1 MNNEENLLEEIPKGI
16 KRFRYEN
23 LLLSAYYDR
32 DNSPRMIMK
41 NTEWDYHFD
50 FFMHDNKPGIV
61 LTRENQRGTKNEHVL
76 IDVEKSLQ
84 KIGEMYLEF
93 WKLLEY
99 IDKNDHRYVGKLVDL
114 CTPPS
119 LFYSKTK
126 QRKAYIDQDI
136 DYSTEKF
143 EEIDLHE
150 PRFDT
155 ISDENGDEIEL
166 LFIKNGQIFGISIS
180 KLNEMEQKFSEDS
193 IFTPKIEQ

>member
-1 MNNEENLLEEIPKGI
+1 MLEEIPKGI

-32 DNSPRMIMK
+32 NNGPRLIMK
-41 NTEWDYHFD
+41 NTEWNYHFD

-61 LTRENQRGTKNEHVL
+61 LTRENQRGIKNEHVL

-84 KIGEMYLEF
+84 KMGEMYLEF

-99 IDKNDHRYVGKLVDL
+99 IDKKDNRYIGKLVDL

-126 QRKAYIDQDI
+126 QRKAYIDQEI
-136 DYSTEKF
+136 SYSTEKF
-143 EEIDLHE
+143 EEIDLYE
-150 PRFDT
+150 PRFGI
-155 ISDENGDEIEL
+155 ISDKNGNETEL
-166 LFIKNGQIFGISIS
+166 LFIKNGQIFGMSIS
-180 KLNEMEQKFSEDS
+180 KLNEMEQKFSKNSLFIPE
-193 IFTPKIEQ
+193 IEQ

>member
-1 MNNEENLLEEIPKGI
+1 
-16 KRFRYEN
+16 
-23 LLLSAYYDR
+23 
-32 DNSPRMIMK
+32 
-41 NTEWDYHFD
+41 
-50 FFMHDNKPGIV
+50 
-61 LTRENQRGTKNEHVL
+61 
-76 IDVEKSLQ
+76 
-84 KIGEMYLEF
+84 MYLEF

-150 PRFDT
+150 PRFGT
-155 ISDENGDEIEL
+155 ISDENGYEIEL
-166 LFIKNGQIFGISIS
+166 LFIKNGQIFGMSIS